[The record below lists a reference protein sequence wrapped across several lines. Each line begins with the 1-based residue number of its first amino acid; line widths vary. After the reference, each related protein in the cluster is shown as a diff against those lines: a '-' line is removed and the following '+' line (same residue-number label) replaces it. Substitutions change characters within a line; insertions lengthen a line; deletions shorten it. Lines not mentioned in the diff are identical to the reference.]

1 MGVSEPAVVGRVD
14 AEVKTKAHARPGLD
28 LARLGKFGA
37 AALAVYLV
45 VRHLNPVKVGRLARN
60 AVAVYALAPR
70 PGLAGLRRLA
80 AAAVVLFAVIR
91 RKSRSASGGYS

>member
-1 MGVSEPAVVGRVD
+1 MTGDGRVD
-14 AEVKTKAHARPGLD
+14 TEVKTKAHARPGLS
-28 LARLGKFGA
+28 LAKLGKVGA
-37 AALAVYLV
+37 AGLAVYLV

-70 PGLAGLRRLA
+70 PGLAGLRRLG

-91 RKSRSASGGYS
+91 RKSRSAGGSYP